1 VGELE
6 TEYGE
11 QVDFVIV
18 DAEETKQRADE
29 LELYLLASRSHGLVA
44 FDAAGEVVVTIAG
57 HQFGREEILM
67 AIGQI
72 TE

>member
-6 TEYGE
+6 TEYGDR
-11 QVDFVIV
+11 VDFVV
-18 DAEETKQRADE
+18 VEAEETQQRKDE
-29 LELYLLASRSHGLVA
+29 LERYHLASRSHGLVA

-57 HQFGREEILM
+57 HQFGREEIEM

-72 TE
+72 AD

>member
-1 VGELE
+1 VSELE

-11 QVDFVIV
+11 QVDFVVI
-18 DAEETKQRADE
+18 DAEETKKRGDE
-29 LELYLLASRSHGLVA
+29 LERYLLASRSHGLVA
-44 FDAAGEVVVTIAG
+44 FDAAGEVAVTIAG
-57 HQFGREEILM
+57 HQFGRDEIVM